1 MVWIFFWVWS
11 GLWFFGAIY
20 FSWIGCKAIA
30 ESVLTRREKGFTSL
44 FLEKPLLTMENCH
57 TFTKKTAKRSL
68 LNKLKF
74 EKITKQI
81 FFHPPLSPKIK
92 KIVFH
97 HQSPMFPR
105 SKRVFPHH
113 MFRKK
118 KTKITLFP
126 FFKFFICDFLILHF
140 HITRFLKRIKWGDV
154 H

>member
-1 MVWIFFWVWS
+1 MSELSWMHKHNWPLWCEYFLGLKWIMV
-11 GLWFFGAIY
+11 FGAIY

-30 ESVLTRREKGFTSL
+30 ELVLTRREKGFTSL

-74 EKITKQI
+74 EKITKQN

-118 KTKITLFP
+118 NENYVIS
-126 FFKFFICDFLILHF
+126 FFLSFLYVIF
-140 HITRFLKRIKWGDV
+140 
-154 H
+154 